1 MKYPNA
7 YSGVKKLFFS
17 EILNIISAGLMFVA
31 IMLLMLDG
39 KSKLPDSDSAQFW
52 GLAAFVLL
60 SSAVGI
66 AAFVIQLIGLNQ
78 ARKDEWYFNK
88 ALYFVIICAVCTVG
102 MTLTAG
108 TVNSIFAA
116 IDEVFTLLI
125 NIYAILAI
133 FTLAEYLKDIHIQR
147 TGKIMIVVITVLF
160 GIALIFQ
167 IAAGF
172 VPRKAE
178 LLVAIKSAFEFVGY
192 IVCMVYFGMS
202 KNMLGKS

>member
-7 YSGVKKLFFS
+7 YSGVKKLFTS
-17 EILNIISAGLMFVA
+17 EILNIISAVLMFVA
-31 IMLLMLDG
+31 VLLALLDG
-39 KSKLPDSDSAQFW
+39 KSKLPDVDSAQFW
-52 GLAAFVLL
+52 SLAAFVLL
-60 SSAVGI
+60 SAATGI
-66 AAFVIQLIGLNQ
+66 AAFIIQIIGLNQ
-78 ARKDEWYFNK
+78 ARRDEWYFNK
-88 ALYFVIICAVCTVG
+88 ALYFVIICMVCTLV
-102 MTLTAG
+102 MTFTAG

-116 IDEVFTLLI
+116 VDEVFTLLV

-133 FTLAEYLKDIHIQR
+133 FTLAEYLKDTVIQK

-160 GIALIFQ
+160 GIALILQ

-178 LLVAIKSAFEFVGY
+178 ILEVIKSGFEVLGY

-202 KNMLGKS
+202 KKMLGQS